1 MAKVQNP
8 VIGRTKGSAGGM
20 TFAKVYDKNVMK
32 AKVFEVNN
40 PKTAAQTIQRDYFKT
55 VSAQAA
61 VLTPDQ
67 LRAIFPNKPKAMS
80 RRNALTQQLA
90 EYWEMVESN
99 KVMKLSDLVT
109 VGNAKT
115 MDMGE
120 TTAAIAGNLVTV
132 TLSNKLKN
140 NALLGD
146 NYFVAMLVNVTQNLI
161 NLDITSDKVSVG
173 AISIGLP
180 ESWDVTDTVQAIPL
194 ILDTKTAPT
203 SWGTMSVTERPA
215 RP

>member
-8 VIGRTKGSAGGM
+8 VIGRTRGSAGGM

-32 AKVFEVNN
+32 AKVFEASN
-40 PKTAAQTIQRDYFKT
+40 PNTAAQQVQRSYWKT
-55 VSAQAA
+55 VSAQSA

-90 EYWEMVESN
+90 EYWQMNGSTKE
-99 KVMKLSDLVT
+99 MKLADLVT

-115 MDMGE
+115 MDMGT
-120 TTAAIAGNLVTV
+120 TTAAVAGTVVTV
-132 TLSNKLKN
+132 TLSDTMKANT
-140 NALLGD
+140 LLGD
-146 NYFVAMLVNVTQNLI
+146 NYFVAMLVNDTQNLI
-161 NLDITSDKVSVG
+161 YLDITSEKVSVG
-173 AISIGLP
+173 AISVNLP
-180 ESWDVTDTVQAIPL
+180 AGWDVTDTVHAIPL
-194 ILDTKTAPT
+194 VTDSKTAVT
-203 SWGTMSVTERPA
+203 EFGTLSVNERPA